1 VVNAAVTLIVPL
13 GARSSV
19 EVGIDMKNVL
29 VPLGAI
35 ALLAFTN
42 TPAAA
47 VSPSAQA
54 NATAK
59 IYKPLTIAKTQDL
72 NFGTIVLAGASF
84 TNETVTVSTAGA
96 VTCGSGSGNLS
107 CGGAPTAAKFHLVG
121 TNNAAVTVN
130 SPAFSITGPGTLS
143 VTPSSTTQT
152 VNLGATGNTTG
163 IDVPLGGSITLSSS
177 TADGVYTGVWTVTA
191 DYQ

>member
-1 VVNAAVTLIVPL
+1 MKKLLAPL
-13 GARSSV
+13 GA
-19 EVGIDMKNVL
+19 
-29 VPLGAI
+29 
-35 ALLAFTN
+35 LAMLTLAS

-47 VSPSAQA
+47 VSPSSQA

-59 IYKPLTIAKTQDL
+59 IYKPLTISKTQDL

-84 TNETVTVSTAGA
+84 SNETVTVSTTGS

-107 CGGAPTAAKFHLVG
+107 CGGTPTAATFHLVG
-121 TNNAAVTVN
+121 SNNANVTVN
-130 SPAFSITGPGTLS
+130 SPAFSLGGPGTLS

-152 VNLGATGNTTG
+152 VNLGTSGQNTG
-163 IDVPLGGSITLSSS
+163 INVSLGASITLSSS
-177 TADGVYTGVWTVTA
+177 TADGVYTGTWTVTA

>member
-1 VVNAAVTLIVPL
+1 MKRFAVR
-13 GARSSV
+13 A
-19 EVGIDMKNVL
+19 
-29 VPLGAI
+29 GAI
-35 ALLAFTN
+35 AFAALAS

-47 VSPSAQA
+47 VSPAAQA

-59 IYKPLTIAKTQDL
+59 IFKPLTIAKTQDL
-72 NFGTIVLAGASF
+72 NFGTIVLVGASF
-84 TNETVTVSTAGA
+84 SNETVTVSTAGT
-96 VTCGSGSGNLS
+96 VTCGSGAGNLS
-107 CGGAPTAAKFHLVG
+107 CSGAPTAAKFHLVG

-130 SPAFSITGPGTLS
+130 SPAFSLGGPGTLS
-143 VTPSSTTQT
+143 VTPTSTTQT

-163 IDVPLGGSITLSSS
+163 IDVSLGGSIVLASS